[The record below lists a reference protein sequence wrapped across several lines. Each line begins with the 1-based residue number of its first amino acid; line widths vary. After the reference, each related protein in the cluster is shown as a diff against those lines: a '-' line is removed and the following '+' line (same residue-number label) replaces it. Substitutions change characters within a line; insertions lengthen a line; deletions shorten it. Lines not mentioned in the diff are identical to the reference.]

1 MRKDYASAQAALHH
15 RQRRLPHVSEQLE
28 LLHDNLGAIADGID
42 GADGAVG
49 PDLHLQTVVVG
60 IPTDARA
67 ANLIVNLAHRREHGV
82 HWNHAQGQAIGL
94 ASGHVAAA
102 GLNV

>member
-1 MRKDYASAQAALHH
+1 M
-15 RQRRLPHVSEQLE
+15 SEQLE
-28 LLHDNLGAIADGID
+28 LLDDYLGAVADGID
-42 GADGAVG
+42 SADAAVG

-60 IPTDARA
+60 ILTDARA

-82 HWNHAQGQAIGL
+82 HWNHAQGQAIGP